1 MFINF
6 FRASQFGYDQI
17 CQHLINAKADS
28 RAHPVTKY
36 SPLYIAV
43 HQGHYAV
50 TELLLNAFPFLINVS
65 SIDSEKSESSNFYF
79 SRNQQSKSGYRSMRP
94 VSMDTQTF

>member
-1 MFINF
+1 MSYFKRTYALKPLIYF

-50 TELLLNAFPFLINVS
+50 SKLLLNAFPFLINVS
-65 SIDSEKSESSNFYF
+65 ALLVN
-79 SRNQQSKSGYRSMRP
+79 NSKYLK
-94 VSMDTQTF
+94 